1 MNTYVQI
8 SKKLKGW
15 PVSHWLSKLIL
26 SCITTSKW
34 HQGNRLTNVVMAPPR
49 IHRRFQNSP
58 RLVGQR
64 GTPKKNNISC
74 KQILMSYSCI
84 ICFYKVGGLVGYET
98 KKIWIAWWMDGMNEW
113 FKIWLI
119 SKRSWEWRG
128 GNLSSLHL
136 DHINSHRPVA
146 ENPRK
151 VGCREGVDTGK
162 KPMKTTRMIFTLDFN
177 MRHIYI

>member
-1 MNTYVQI
+1 
-8 SKKLKGW
+8 
-15 PVSHWLSKLIL
+15 
-26 SCITTSKW
+26 
-34 HQGNRLTNVVMAPPR
+34 
-49 IHRRFQNSP
+49 
-58 RLVGQR
+58 
-64 GTPKKNNISC
+64 
-74 KQILMSYSCI
+74 
-84 ICFYKVGGLVGYET
+84 
-98 KKIWIAWWMDGMNEW
+98 MDGWYEW

-162 KPMKTTRMIFTLDFN
+162 KPMKTTRMVSFGFYNETYLYNCHLCYKKKTETPGALLEISG
-177 MRHIYI
+177 YIL